1 MHAFVSIVG
10 LLFLLT
16 LISAGPIHRPDNVI
30 RHVGQPQKR
39 YVVNKL
45 SVTRESLK
53 RRQAPT
59 DPVNQ
64 QAASQTTPSINPF
77 AAPTGSG
84 KENGAVPAVGVGGD
98 NTSLISLLTQTT
110 IALATQ
116 AVAPSETVTA
126 AAESSAAEQTAATE
140 GSTPSGP
147 EAVGSGTAIQPN
159 AAQTA
164 AQTSG
169 QEAPTS
175 TVTVQAQTTIVETVL
190 VTAQVTAAAS
200 TTSSD
205 AVAEASPSSD
215 AGAGD
220 QGEQQP
226 AGSVTTVF
234 VTASPT
240 FTGPTAGYTT
250 LTPDANGNAASTAA
264 AQEPAPASSISPSSL
279 GAVQPATDTATLP
292 SSSLPAPA
300 SEATPTSSVDTG
312 AVTASSAT
320 APSATPAAATTTST
334 TDGLAVIPVTP
345 DATPAQAQATVTE
358 TVTMTMTV
366 TAR

>member
-1 MHAFVSIVG
+1 MHTFVSIVG

-30 RHVGQPQKR
+30 RRVDQPQKR

-45 SVTRESLK
+45 SVTRGPLK

-116 AVAPSETVTA
+116 AAAPSETVTA
-126 AAESSAAEQTAATE
+126 AAESSAAEQTAVTE

-164 AQTSG
+164 A

-190 VTAQVTAAAS
+190 VTAQVTAATS

-250 LTPDANGNAASTAA
+250 LTPDSNGNAASTAT
-264 AQEPAPASSISPSSL
+264 AQEPAPASTTPPSSL
-279 GAVQPATDTATLP
+279 GAVQPAADTATLP

-300 SEATPTSSVDTG
+300 SEATPTSSVDSG